1 MSLIELTNLEV
12 TIGHKTIL
20 KSIDLT
26 IEEGTVT
33 AFVGP
38 SGSGKTTLLRTLN
51 LLQIP
56 TSGRLRVGDTEVIG
70 GKINKRDIRQIRNH
84 STMVFQQFH
93 LFKNY
98 TILQN
103 VVQPLVL
110 SGRFSRKEAEII
122 AHESLEKVGLA
133 AFEN

>member
-1 MSLIELTNLEV
+1 
-12 TIGHKTIL
+12 
-20 KSIDLT
+20 
-26 IEEGTVT
+26 
-33 AFVGP
+33 
-38 SGSGKTTLLRTLN
+38 
-51 LLQIP
+51 
-56 TSGRLRVGDTEVIG
+56 
-70 GKINKRDIRQIRNH
+70 
-84 STMVFQQFH
+84 MVFQQFH

-98 TILQN
+98 TVLQN